1 LSFLTNIQNFQG
13 NLKKSSQNIFLK
25 TQSQDQVAL
34 QDQLQNRHFGTWR
47 SIGRANFKEPPP
59 VEFGW

>member
-1 LSFLTNIQNFQG
+1 LSSFTNIQNFQD
-13 NLKKSSQNIFLK
+13 NLKNQVKNIFIK